1 MTTRSSIW
9 GRDPCFSICFW
20 TICDQTWICTRSE
33 STLIQVIEA
42 WPLIVKYK
50 QKTVKSFL
58 DSDIKII
65 KSMRPSFEK
74 LNNPR
79 FCSTLER
86 VDLSEKA
93 NYNCQFKPLVDRFY
107 SELKIKIISTK
118 SYYIQKICFKVDER
132 EQHWEQIWDNNARKV
147 CTYKFMPD
155 TFINSIILELKTEE
169 KFDIN
174 YPYPLSIQ
182 QIQSTDSRVHLFR
195 IKNFLMT
202 KFKVI

>member
-20 TICDQTWICTRSE
+20 TICDQTRICTRSE

-118 SYYIQKICFKVDER
+118 SFYSKNLFQSWRAGAALGANMGQQCPQSVHVQVHAGHLYKLDNPRTQDGRKIWHQLPLPAEHSTNTINRFPGSPIQDQELSHDKI
-132 EQHWEQIWDNNARKV
+132 
-147 CTYKFMPD
+147 
-155 TFINSIILELKTEE
+155 
-169 KFDIN
+169 
-174 YPYPLSIQ
+174 
-182 QIQSTDSRVHLFR
+182 
-195 IKNFLMT
+195 
-202 KFKVI
+202 

>member
-1 MTTRSSIW
+1 
-9 GRDPCFSICFW
+9 
-20 TICDQTWICTRSE
+20 
-33 STLIQVIEA
+33 
-42 WPLIVKYK
+42 
-50 QKTVKSFL
+50 
-58 DSDIKII
+58 
-65 KSMRPSFEK
+65 MRPSFEK

-107 SELKIKIISTK
+107 IELMNQHNLWFHKIILL
-118 SYYIQKICFKVDER
+118 FKVDER
-132 EQHWEQIWDNNARKV
+132 EQHWEQIWDNKARKV
-147 CTYKFMPD
+147 GSYKFMPD

-182 QIQSTDSRVHLFR
+182 QLQSNDSRVHLFR

-202 KFKVI
+202 KFKVFGFLIWASIYFS